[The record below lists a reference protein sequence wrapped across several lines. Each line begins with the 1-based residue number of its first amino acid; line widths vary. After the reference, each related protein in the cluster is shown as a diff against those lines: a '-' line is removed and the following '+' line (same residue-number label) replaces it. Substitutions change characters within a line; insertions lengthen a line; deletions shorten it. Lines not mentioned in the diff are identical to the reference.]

1 MTITNKT
8 RKIPSFLSVTDAASA
23 QLKKLIENHSSKVV
37 GIRLAVNEGGCNG
50 LTYAMDF
57 AETKNE
63 ADEVMELDGV
73 CLLIDPMAL
82 MYLVGTEMDF
92 VVEKLSSNFV
102 FRNPN
107 ESGRCGCGESF
118 SV

>member
-1 MTITNKT
+1 MTIKNEVRKT
-8 RKIPSFLSVTDAASA
+8 PAVLNVTEAASA
-23 QLKKLIENHSSKVV
+23 QLKKLIENHSSKAV

-118 SV
+118 NV

>member
-1 MTITNKT
+1 MTIKNEVRKT
-8 RKIPSFLSVTDAASA
+8 PAVLNVTEAASA
-23 QLKKLIENHSSKVV
+23 QLKKLIENHSSKAV

-73 CLLIDPMAL
+73 
-82 MYLVGTEMDF
+82 
-92 VVEKLSSNFV
+92 
-102 FRNPN
+102 
-107 ESGRCGCGESF
+107 
-118 SV
+118 

>member
-1 MTITNKT
+1 MTTTERVRERPAVLK
-8 RKIPSFLSVTDAASA
+8 VTEAAST
-23 QLKKLIENHSSKVV
+23 QLKKLIETHNPDAA

-57 AETKNE
+57 ADEKGD

-73 CLLIDPMAL
+73 KLLIDPMAV

-92 VVEKLSSNFV
+92 VEEKLGSNFV

-118 SV
+118 NV

>member
-1 MTITNKT
+1 MTIKNEVRKT
-8 RKIPSFLSVTDAASA
+8 PAVLNVTEAASA

-50 LTYAMDF
+50 FTYAMDF